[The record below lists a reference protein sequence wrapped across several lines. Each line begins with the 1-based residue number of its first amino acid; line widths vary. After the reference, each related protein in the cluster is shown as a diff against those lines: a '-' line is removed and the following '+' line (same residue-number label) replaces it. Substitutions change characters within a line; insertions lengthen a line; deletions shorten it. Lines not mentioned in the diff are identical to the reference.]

1 MGLGRAWDSAFLMSS
16 QPMLLLLVP
25 RVPLRAVLDSGPTA
39 HPQPC
44 AEEILP
50 KPRLGASGRLDQA
63 GVTGKPEGAQQPSQT
78 GCWAWARPAGRFG
91 PSWTDHWSQRGSVG
105 SKS

>member
-25 RVPLRAVLDSGPTA
+25 LVPLRAVLDSGPTA

-44 AEEILP
+44 AEENFLN
-50 KPRLGASGRLDQA
+50 LAWGHQA
-63 GVTGKPEGAQQPSQT
+63 
-78 GCWAWARPAGRFG
+78 C
-91 PSWTDHWSQRGSVG
+91 
-105 SKS
+105 